1 MWRDLVIG
9 LATAV
14 IVAWLVLIL
23 ALLTVRPRGSLL
35 SEGLRILPDLIRLL
49 TRLAADSTLPRGVRV
64 RIALLMG
71 YLALPIDLIPDFI
84 PVIGYADDAI
94 VVAAVLRSVVRRV
107 GAEPLQSHWPGTND
121 GFAAMCRLAGIA
133 PPTEQSADS

>member
-35 SEGLRILPDLIRLL
+35 SEGLRILPDLIRLW
-49 TRLAADSTLPRGVRV
+49 TRLATDSTLPRGVRV
-64 RIALLMG
+64 RIALLTG
-71 YLALPIDLIPDFI
+71 YLALPIDLIPDFV
-84 PVIGYADDAI
+84 PVLGHADDAI
-94 VVAAVLRSVVRRV
+94 VVAAVLRSFVRRV
-107 GAEPLQSHWPGTND
+107 GAAPLQSRWPGTND
-121 GFAAMCRLAGIA
+121 SFAAKCRLTGIA
-133 PPTEQSADS
+133 PPTEQSGDS